1 MKIFLFLIIIFFS
14 MLVTGD
20 NSFSANLNIDFGDT
34 SIPVTKRIVEIVG
47 AITILSLSPSIL
59 VTMTSFTRIIVVLS
73 FLRSAIGL
81 QQTPPNTV
89 IISLALFLT
98 FFIMEP
104 SLKESYNKGIKPL
117 IENQINEKEAFAATI
132 APLHDFMT
140 KNVIDKDLYFFI
152 ETANIDKKTEAE
164 DIPFKVLIPAFIIS
178 ELKKAFEIGFLIFI
192 PFLIIDMI
200 VSAFLM
206 SMGMMMLPPVLIS
219 LPFKIIFFALID
231 GWHLI
236 SGSLVNSFN

>member
-1 MKIFLFLIIIFFS
+1 MRCFLFITTFALIALIAN
-14 MLVTGD
+14 D
-20 NSFSANLNIDFGDT
+20 PSFAANLNLDFNDSTPITARLVQVIGL
-34 SIPVTKRIVEIVG
+34 
-47 AITILSLSPSIL
+47 ITILSLAPSIL

-73 FLRSAIGL
+73 FLRSALGL

-89 IISLALFLT
+89 IVSLALFLT

-104 SLKESYNKGIKPL
+104 SLKESYDKGIKPM
-117 IENQINEKEAFAATI
+117 IENHLEEKEAFKAIAA
-132 APLHDFMT
+132 PFHDFML
-140 KNVIDKDLYFFI
+140 KNVIDKDLLFFI
-152 ETANIDKKTEAE
+152 ETANIDKNIDNK
-164 DIPFKVLIPAFIIS
+164 DIPFKALIPAFIIS
-178 ELKKAFEIGFLIFI
+178 ELQRAFEIGFLIFI

-219 LPFKIIFFALID
+219 LPFKIIFFVLID
-231 GWHLI
+231 GWNLI